1 MLEQE
6 WGIVMKDL
14 SLTQQYF
21 LCVLTKGGKIPVM
34 GLEKVL
40 CLSASG
46 VLELLLDQIVAY
58 DGKKLT
64 VLSELPEQKEYLR
77 PVYEVVKRKQPVR
90 FETVVEFF
98 SVTLTSKHINELT
111 EAIGDSLA
119 ECGCTDREQ
128 GGFFG
133 ARILYPP
140 REQAVDAVVQSI
152 RAELLEDGEL
162 SEDIVALTALLN
174 KSGDLKQYFSAYEKE
189 SLKRRLREIRKNPQ
203 NEMIQKVSEY
213 IDSLFL
219 MFIVAAT

>member
-1 MLEQE
+1 
-6 WGIVMKDL
+6 MKDL

-21 LCVLTKGGKIPVM
+21 LCVLTKGGKIPAM

-46 VLELLLDQIVAY
+46 VLELLLDQILEY

-90 FETVVEFF
+90 FETVVEYF
-98 SVTLTSKHINELT
+98 SVALTSKNINELT
-111 EAIGDSLA
+111 ESIGDSLA
-119 ECGCTDREQ
+119 KCGCTGREQ
-128 GGFFG
+128 GGFLG
-133 ARILYPP
+133 AKKLYPP
-140 REQAVDAVVQSI
+140 REQAVDGVVQSI

-162 SEDIVALTALLN
+162 SEDVVALTALLN

-189 SLKRRLREIRKNPQ
+189 TLKKRLREIRKNPQ
-203 NEMIQKVSEY
+203 NEMIRKVSEY
-213 IDSLFL
+213 IDTLFL
-219 MFIVAAT
+219 MVIVAAT